1 MARTQMQ
8 ALQMSFFVFLPSIM
22 LSGFLFPREAMP
34 AIVQYIGDILPLTYY
49 LTIIRGIILK
59 GIGISYLLPQVAAL
73 LVFTVLLMTASIVS
87 FKKKVI

>member
-1 MARTQMQ
+1 MQ